1 MDNLLEE
8 EFYLRPLLTPE
19 GHLALGYLLAAWLAF
34 RDSHSLDDP
43 KLQCCERTKTLF
55 EALAK
60 YEALM
65 MGKPEKGY
73 KSTKVQ
79 G

>member
-8 EFYLRPLLTPE
+8 EFYIKPLLTPE
-19 GHLALGYLLAAWLAF
+19 GHLALGYLLAAWLAY
-34 RDSHSLDDP
+34 RDSHPDLESGDVA
-43 KLQCCERTKTLF
+43 TTTLF

-65 MGKPEKGY
+65 MGNSKG
-73 KSTKVQ
+73 
-79 G
+79 